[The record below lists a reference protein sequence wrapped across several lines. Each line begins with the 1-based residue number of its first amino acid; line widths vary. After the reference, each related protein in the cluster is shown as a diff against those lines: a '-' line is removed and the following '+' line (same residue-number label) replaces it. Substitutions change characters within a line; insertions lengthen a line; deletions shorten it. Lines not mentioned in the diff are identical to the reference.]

1 MRGTKSSFADLVS
14 YQDKN
19 STEKVQHREIRE
31 LKRRRLVAEF
41 REEQRNP
48 GCPYLQLS
56 FWSICSKFIT

>member
-31 LKRRRLVAEF
+31 LKRRILVAEL
-41 REEQRNP
+41 RE
-48 GCPYLQLS
+48 
-56 FWSICSKFIT
+56 